1 MKSLPIAF
9 ILITT
14 MIDSMGIGLIMPVM
28 PDLIRQVAGGDLASA
43 ATWGGLLATV
53 FAVMQFLCGPAVGS
67 LSDRFGRRPV
77 LLSALFIMTLDYLVM
92 AVAGTIWLL
101 FVGRVLGGMTAA
113 TYATAAAYMADI
125 SRPGEKAANFGLISA
140 AFGVGFVLGPLL
152 GGLLGEFGARA
163 PFWAAAA
170 LAAANTAFGWFVMP
184 ETVTDRIRRP
194 FSWARANPL
203 GALFQVGR
211 LPGVGRLLLLFFFYE
226 LAFFVFP
233 VVWAY
238 YTRARFGWEPG
249 MVGVSLAA
257 FGLSIAVVQG
267 GMIRLILRTWGER
280 RTVLYGLVFNALAFL
295 AFAVVHSG
303 ALALALTPLTALGAV
318 VTPALQGMMS
328 RIAPDDAQGELQG
341 VLTSVAA
348 IATILAPLVMTQI
361 FAAFTRQG
369 AAVQMPGAPFLLS
382 AVLML
387 VCILVFV
394 SRPRR
399 SAA

>member
-28 PDLIRQVAGGDLASA
+28 PDLIREVAGGDLASA

-399 SAA
+399 HAA